1 MRMQEAYQEVAER
14 TLLAARNLLEGN
26 IHEMAGFCCYHAYES
41 SASAL
46 AVKESRPHGQR
57 VGHLQKLA
65 IFREYANN
73 LEEVEI
79 RATLRQL
86 NLLIGSAR
94 NKLLYPK
101 LEEKRIKL
109 PKDELSREQ
118 IERLVNDVE
127 VIVNWVRQKIS
138 ENLEGNF

>member
-1 MRMQEAYQEVAER
+1 M
-14 TLLAARNLLEGN
+14 TFHWNN
-26 IHEMAGFCCYHAYES
+26 
-41 SASAL
+41 
-46 AVKESRPHGQR
+46 
-57 VGHLQKLA
+57 GHLQKLA

-138 ENLEGNF
+138 ENLEGNFWMFILVHAQSLLIYAKAVF

>member
-1 MRMQEAYQEVAER
+1 MENKATNTVND
-14 TLLAARNLLEGN
+14 LG
-26 IHEMAGFCCYHAYES
+26 ES
-41 SASAL
+41 FTTISL
-46 AVKESRPHGQR
+46 
-57 VGHLQKLA
+57 
-65 IFREYANN
+65 NN